1 MASNAY
7 YYSSTAGSY
16 TLTGDITTSSLII
29 NLDNVT
35 GLPGNVPFKVVIDP
49 GQVSEEIVK
58 VTATA
63 GNSLTVV
70 RAWDG
75 TTASSH
81 SAGAMVRHMLTA
93 SDLTLSR
100 AHEASSADVHGL
112 TSTVV
117 GTTDTQ
123 TLTNKNLTDA
133 TNTFPASLATDAE
146 VSAAVSAHSSLTATH
161 GATGAVV
168 GTTNTQTLTNK
179 NLTSPTNTFPSS
191 LATDAELSAHTGDTS
206 AHGATGG
213 VVGATKAQAL
223 TNKTL
228 TSTSNKFA
236 GPIEDTGSLGG
247 VGDLAGLVT
256 KVSGW
261 DIVTFQY
268 TRVNGVSQAYFNLTR
283 TGGTINAPTNTN
295 ITNVQ
300 VAQLKP
306 SIYPRIPV
314 AGSTVATGPVVTA
327 YIWPDGTVSIG
338 AISGDINTGDSV
350 TLSFTYINV

>member
-1 MASNAY
+1 MANAY
-7 YYSSTAGSY
+7 YYSSTAGDY
-16 TLTGDITTSSLII
+16 TLTTTITAQSGVIQ
-29 NLDNVT
+29 LDGVV
-35 GLPGNVPFKVVIDP
+35 GLPGGVPFKMILEP
-49 GQVSEEIVK
+49 GMPSEEIVR
-58 VTATA
+58 VTAVA
-63 GNSLTVV
+63 GTTLTVV
-70 RAWDG
+70 RGWDG
-75 TTASSH
+75 STASAH
-81 SAGAMVRHMLTA
+81 AGGAKVRHMLTA
-93 SDLTLSR
+93 EDLTLSR
-100 AHEASSADVHGL
+100 SHESSASAHGVIG
-112 TSTVV
+112 TVV
-117 GTTDTQ
+117 GTSDIQ
-123 TLTNKNLTDA
+123 VLTNKDLTSGS
-133 TNTFPASLATDAE
+133 NKFPTSLATDAE
-146 VSAAVSAHSSLTATH
+146 LAAHAALTATH

-179 NLTSPTNTFPSS
+179 DLTSSSNKFPSS

-213 VVGATKAQAL
+213 VVGATKSQTL

-247 VGDLAGLVT
+247 VGNLAGLVT

-283 TGGTINAPTNTN
+283 TGASINAPSNTN
-295 ITNVQ
+295 ITNSQ